1 MDRLQKERY
10 EKLSIYLPKTCLAS
24 CILAG
29 TSTQKGPRDMQLPQ
43 WAGGAVVA
51 IGAVAALGCLCRLED
66 GGVVFLGLGGMQVV
80 EVGQQLVGVVD
91 AEYAGGDAGLGK
103 TVGYA
108 LLGGEGDAE
117 GRSFLVEQAAA
128 TAEGFHDGDRDM
140 VGGAIVVELNT
151 HGVDAGL
158 EVVHGT
164 LVPRGGTTTEA
175 VESGVE
181 REHDDFN
188 PAAACSHERH
198 FGVVAADTN
207 VLDFAFFLELENI
220 VEVGAAFQFVPLL
233 GAIGD
238 VNHAHFDVVGAQTLE
253 EVFETLLGFLEVA
266 GAGVLPVLENGADM
280 GLDNH
285 AVAAA
290 FEGCTDV
297 GAGFGVGIVDVDVVD
312 AAIQCHVHQGNGA
325 SRIEFFESTTAY
337 ADFTYRKACV
347 AQWAVGH
354 GVLRG
359 VLASHLHECE
369 RQKGKG

>member
-1 MDRLQKERY
+1 MRTLGSVMRKGFVLLF
-10 EKLSIYLPKTCLAS
+10 KLGGEALGLCL
-24 CILAG
+24 IEQFVDAG
-29 TSTQKGPRDMQLPQ
+29 DGDAL

-51 IGAVAALGCLCRLED
+51 IGAVAAFGRLCRLKD
-66 GGVVFLGLGGMQVV
+66 GGVVFLSLGGMQVV
-80 EVGQQLVGVVD
+80 EVGQELVGVVD
-91 AEYAGGDAGLGK
+91 AEDAGGDAGLGK

-108 LLGGEGDAE
+108 LLGGEGHAE

-128 TAEGFHDGDRDM
+128 TAEGFHDGNSDM
-140 VGGAIVVELNT
+140 VGGAIVVKLNT

-158 EVVHGT
+158 EVVHGA
-164 LVPRGGTTTEA
+164 LVPRGGAATKA

-188 PAAACSHERH
+188 PAAACSHECH

-233 GAIGD
+233 GAVGD
-238 VNHAHFDVVGAQTLE
+238 MNHAHFDVVGAQTLK

-266 GAGVLPVLENGADM
+266 GAAVLPVLEDGADM

-297 GAGFGVGIVDVDVVD
+297 GSGFGVGIVYVDVVD
-312 AAIQCHVHQGNGA
+312 ATIQCHVHQGNGA
-325 SRIEFFESTTAY
+325 SRIEFFESYTAY
-337 ADFTYRKACV
+337 TDFTYREACV
-347 AQWAVGH
+347 AQRAVGH

-359 VLASHLHECE
+359 VLASHLHEGK

>member
-1 MDRLQKERY
+1 MS
-10 EKLSIYLPKTCLAS
+10 KLNPFLSLVTCLLMMTAVALRHSGKLCGITPGRPASAEPLVDSTDFIAIQEDGTAVIDTTTPGAPIHGYAGPTPLKIYLKD
-24 CILAG
+24 G
-29 TSTQKGPRDMQLPQ
+29 RVQL
-43 WAGGAVVA
+43 
-51 IGAVAALGCLCRLED
+51 IEALPNQDTPEFFSATAED
-66 GGVVFLGLGGMQVV
+66 GFREQW
-80 EVGQQLVGVVD
+80 
-91 AEYAGGDAGLGK
+91 YGK
-103 TVGYA
+103 T
-108 LLGGEGDAE
+108 
-117 GRSFLVEQAAA
+117 VEQAAA

-158 EVVHGT
+158 EVVHGA
-164 LVPRGGTTTEA
+164 LVPRGGTTTKA

-188 PAAACSHERH
+188 PAATCSHERH

-207 VLDFAFFLELENI
+207 VLDFAFFLVLENI
-220 VEVGAAFQFVPLL
+220 VEIGAALQFVPLF

-337 ADFTYRKACV
+337 ADFTYREACV